1 MRLDAHCDKNKHFT
15 VMVHSWKYERKQ
27 RLQQSSN
34 QVPLLYFLS
43 LSPRQTRDIFYKCM
57 IQIIST
63 TACTLCACFL
73 ALSPSPLA
81 LRHSHT
87 LAHSWMHKNKHR
99 STHSHDS
106 ITSLSFLLTSAVSYL
121 SNKLKKVWE
130 ISRGLEL
137 KNVRSDVRG
146 TAGWVE
152 EMQRVHAEWR
162 GEPETV

>member
-1 MRLDAHCDKNKHFT
+1 MPTVTKISTSQSWYILEKMRGSNVYNSPQIKSPCYISSHYHREKLDIFLQMYDTDHQHHCMHA
-15 VMVHSWKYERKQ
+15 V
-27 RLQQSSN
+27 RLFSRS
-34 QVPLLYFLS
+34 LS
-43 LSPRQTRDIFYKCM
+43 L
-57 IQIIST
+57 
-63 TACTLCACFL
+63 
-73 ALSPSPLA
+73 PLA

-152 EMQRVHAEWR
+152 EMERVHAEWR

>member
-1 MRLDAHCDKNKHFT
+1 MRLDAHCDKNKHIT
-15 VMVHSWKYERKQ
+15 VMVHSWKDERKQ

-43 LSPRQTRDIFYKCM
+43 LSPRQTRDIFTNVWYR
-57 IQIIST
+57 SS
-63 TACTLCACFL
+63 APLHAHCALVFS
-73 ALSPSPLA
+73 LSLPLPLA

-87 LAHSWMHKNKHR
+87 LAHSCMHKNKHR

-152 EMQRVHAEWR
+152 EMERVHAEWR
-162 GEPETV
+162 GDPETV

>member
-15 VMVHSWKYERKQ
+15 VMVHSWKDERKQ

-43 LSPRQTRDIFYKCM
+43 LSPRQSRYIFTNVWYRSPAPLHARCALVFSLSLPLPSLSDIV
-57 IQIIST
+57 ILLLT
-63 TACTLCACFL
+63 HECT
-73 ALSPSPLA
+73 
-81 LRHSHT
+81 
-87 LAHSWMHKNKHR
+87 KNKHR

-152 EMQRVHAEWR
+152 EMERVHAEWR